1 MVVAY
6 EMLTEVA
13 SEEGRR
19 EQDATRRQRLFNNA
33 VSAVKKLR
41 GFRKTQAE
49 KDLINLRSGEI
60 TVRQMEAEEQL
71 GLAEEAKETCRRA
84 VGTFL
89 VFIQSH
95 APSPE
100 HPAKDMTPAQLEN
113 LERCYGT
120 LLPLMVKLGSEH
132 SETVLEYGAKYN
144 ELFPDGKHKTAVQN
158 AMAAAAADKK

>member
-1 MVVAY
+1 
-6 EMLTEVA
+6 
-13 SEEGRR
+13 
-19 EQDATRRQRLFNNA
+19 
-33 VSAVKKLR
+33 
-41 GFRKTQAE
+41 
-49 KDLINLRSGEI
+49 
-60 TVRQMEAEEQL
+60 MEAEEQM
-71 GLAEEAKETCRRA
+71 GLAEEAKDTCRRA

-132 SETVLEYGAKYN
+132 SDTVLEYGAAYN
-144 ELFPDGKHKTAVQN
+144 ELFPEGKHKTAVQN